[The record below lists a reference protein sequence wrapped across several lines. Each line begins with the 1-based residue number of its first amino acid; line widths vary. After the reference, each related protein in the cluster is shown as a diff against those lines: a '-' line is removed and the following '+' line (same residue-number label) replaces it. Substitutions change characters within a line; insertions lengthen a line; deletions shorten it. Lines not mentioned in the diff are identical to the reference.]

1 MKGPT
6 AGKDLII
13 GIDAGTSVI
22 KSIAFNMDG
31 KLVDSSSI
39 NNEYHL
45 LDGGGAEQDQAL
57 TWQSTARTLKQL
69 SQQVPDLAN
78 RVAAVAV
85 TGQGDGTWLIDKAG
99 KPVHNALLW
108 LDARAAEMAEQKAA
122 EPGNKQ
128 RFTSTGTGINGCQ
141 QGSQL
146 LWLKHLSLIHI

>member
-108 LDARAAEMAEQKAA
+108 LDARACLLY
-122 EPGNKQ
+122 
-128 RFTSTGTGINGCQ
+128 TSPSPRDAT
-141 QGSQL
+141 
-146 LWLKHLSLIHI
+146 LSRMPSSA